1 MNEKIKNF
9 FACVGGIF
17 SAVLAVLAGIFIGKR
32 SRGNNVDNGR
42 VSILEEQRGEF
53 ANNRRTERQIYSD
66 LGELFAT
73 IEQRNAEKNDSD
85 RNN

>member
-17 SAVLAVLAGIFIGKR
+17 SVTFAVLVGIFIGKR
-32 SRGNNVDNGR
+32 SRGNNVDNER
-42 VSILEEQRGEF
+42 VSILEEQREEF
-53 ANNRRTERQIYSD
+53 ASNRRTERQIYSD

-73 IEQRNAEKNDSD
+73 IEQRNAEKNDIGG
-85 RNN
+85 NN

>member
-17 SAVLAVLAGIFIGKR
+17 SVTFAVLVGIFIGKR
-32 SRGNNVDNGR
+32 SRENNVGNER

-53 ANNRRTERQIYSD
+53 ASNRRTERQIDSD

-73 IEQRNAEKNDSD
+73 IEQRNAEKNDIG
-85 RNN
+85 RND